1 MNSLNS
7 DEDLASKCIGLC
19 HALASQNKS
28 FSFSLT
34 VGSNFSF
41 SLDTREMV
49 SDNQTKKAKKKKS
62 SPSPSTIRRSAR
74 RREQFLKKKQA
85 QARPPARNPSPAL
98 VPGPRLLPS
107 PPPEGRRRVMS
118 LGRRDTS
125 NVSFLNL
132 DGLEG
137 DLSPQ
142 ASPPPPSPPP
152 HPPEKD
158 EKVRE
163 CEREV
168 HGDREMMNRVVRT
181 QQSSGTQPTSMAV
194 IASRICNVQPSTTFS
209 TVSTF
214 STYMDQFCKRK

>member
-41 SLDTREMV
+41 SLDTRELV

-62 SPSPSTIRRSAR
+62 SPSPSTIRRSAK

-152 HPPEKD
+152 ED

-194 IASRICNVQPSTTFS
+194 IASKICNVQPSTTLS
-209 TVSTF
+209 SVATF
-214 STYMDQFCKRK
+214 STYMDQFCKRT

>member
-41 SLDTREMV
+41 SLDTRELV

-62 SPSPSTIRRSAR
+62 SPSPSTIRRSAK

-118 LGRRDTS
+118 LGRRES
-125 NVSFLNL
+125 PNLSFLNL
-132 DGLEG
+132 DGLES
-137 DLSPQ
+137 DP
-142 ASPPPPSPPP
+142 SPPPPPPPP
-152 HPPEKD
+152 HPPEQD
-158 EKVRE
+158 EIVDVGECKREDQYRPGILFCEIYAGRQPPAKVR
-163 CEREV
+163 
-168 HGDREMMNRVVRT
+168 
-181 QQSSGTQPTSMAV
+181 SSISTLGTGKFVGIEEDGSFLYEFE
-194 IASRICNVQPSTTFS
+194 NGELYEF
-209 TVSTF
+209 
-214 STYMDQFCKRK
+214 

>member
-41 SLDTREMV
+41 SLDTRELV

-152 HPPEKD
+152 HPPDD

-168 HGDREMMNRVVRT
+168 HGDREMENRVVRT
-181 QQSSGTQPTSMAV
+181 QQSSGTQPTHQQVSMAV
-194 IASRICNVQPSTTFS
+194 MASRNCNVQPSTTFS
-209 TVSTF
+209 N
-214 STYMDQFCKRK
+214 YMDQF

>member
-41 SLDTREMV
+41 SLDTRELV

-62 SPSPSTIRRSAR
+62 SPSPSTIRRSAK

-152 HPPEKD
+152 HPPED

-181 QQSSGTQPTSMAV
+181 QQSSGWQSTSMAAM
-194 IASRICNVQPSTTFS
+194 ASRICNVQPPT
-209 TVSTF
+209 TF
-214 STYMDQFCKRK
+214 STYMDQFGKR

>member
-1 MNSLNS
+1 MNSLNG

-28 FSFSLT
+28 FSFSIT

-62 SPSPSTIRRSAR
+62 SPSTIRRSAR

-118 LGRRDTS
+118 LGRRETS

-152 HPPEKD
+152 HPPED

-194 IASRICNVQPSTTFS
+194 IASRICNVQPSTTLS
-209 TVSTF
+209 SVATF
-214 STYMDQFCKRK
+214 STYMDQFCKRT

>member
-41 SLDTREMV
+41 SLDTRELV

-62 SPSPSTIRRSAR
+62 SPSPSTIRRSAK

-152 HPPEKD
+152 HPPED

-181 QQSSGTQPTSMAV
+181 QQSSGTQPTHQQVSMAV
-194 IASRICNVQPSTTFS
+194 MASRICNVQPSTTFS
-209 TVSTF
+209 T
-214 STYMDQFCKRK
+214 YMDQFCKRT

>member
-41 SLDTREMV
+41 SLDTRELV

-74 RREQFLKKKQA
+74 RRERFLKKKQA

-118 LGRRDTS
+118 LGRRETS

-152 HPPEKD
+152 HPPEKG
-158 EKVRE
+158 EKERD

-168 HGDREMMNRVVRT
+168 QGDREMMNRVVRT

-194 IASRICNVQPSTTFS
+194 IASRICNVQPSTS
-209 TVSTF
+209 NVQSF
-214 STYMDQFCKRK
+214 STYMDRFCKRK

>member
-1 MNSLNS
+1 MNIS
-7 DEDLASKCIGLC
+7 GLGQPDQEGKEEEV
-19 HALASQNKS
+19 L
-28 FSFSLT
+28 SLT
-34 VGSNFSF
+34 LYHPQKCQAPG
-41 SLDTREMV
+41 TV
-49 SDNQTKKAKKKKS
+49 SEKEA
-62 SPSPSTIRRSAR
+62 SPSKASR
-74 RREQFLKKKQA
+74 L
-85 QARPPARNPSPAL
+85 
-98 VPGPRLLPS
+98 PRLLPS

-118 LGRRDTS
+118 LGRRETS

-152 HPPEKD
+152 HPPEKG
-158 EKVRE
+158 EKERD

-168 HGDREMMNRVVRT
+168 QGDREMMNRVVRT

-194 IASRICNVQPSTTFS
+194 IASRICNVQPSTS
-209 TVSTF
+209 NVQSF

>member
-41 SLDTREMV
+41 SLDTRELV
-49 SDNQTKKAKKKKS
+49 SDNQTKKANKKKS
-62 SPSPSTIRRSAR
+62 SPSPSTIRRSAK

-118 LGRRDTS
+118 LGRRETS

-152 HPPEKD
+152 HPPEKG
-158 EKVRE
+158 EKERD

-168 HGDREMMNRVVRT
+168 QGDREMMNRVVRT
-181 QQSSGTQPTSMAV
+181 QQSSGTQPT
-194 IASRICNVQPSTTFS
+194 QWL
-209 TVSTF
+209 
-214 STYMDQFCKRK
+214 

>member
-41 SLDTREMV
+41 SLDTRELV

-62 SPSPSTIRRSAR
+62 SPSPSTIRRSAK

-98 VPGPRLLPS
+98 VPGPRILPS
-107 PPPEGRRRVMS
+107 PPPEGRCRVMS

-152 HPPEKD
+152 HPPED

-194 IASRICNVQPSTTFS
+194 IASRICNVQPSTTQS
-209 TVSTF
+209 SVATF
-214 STYMDQFCKRK
+214 STYMDQFCKRT

>member
-1 MNSLNS
+1 MCHLFLN
-7 DEDLASKCIGLC
+7 E
-19 HALASQNKS
+19 NKRAYIQ
-28 FSFSLT
+28 
-34 VGSNFSF
+34 
-41 SLDTREMV
+41 RETNTD
-49 SDNQTKKAKKKKS
+49 SIIK
-62 SPSPSTIRRSAR
+62 SAR

-132 DGLEG
+132 DGLED

-152 HPPEKD
+152 HPPED

-168 HGDREMMNRVVRT
+168 HGEREMMNRVVRT
-181 QQSSGTQPTSMAV
+181 QQSSGWQSTSMAV
-194 IASRICNVQPSTTFS
+194 MASRICNVQPSTTFS
-209 TVSTF
+209 T
-214 STYMDQFCKRK
+214 YMDQFCKRT

>member
-41 SLDTREMV
+41 SLDTRELV
-49 SDNQTKKAKKKKS
+49 SDTQTKKAKKKKP
-62 SPSPSTIRRSAR
+62 SPSPSTICRSAR

-152 HPPEKD
+152 HPPDD

-181 QQSSGTQPTSMAV
+181 QQSSGWQSTSMAAM
-194 IASRICNVQPSTTFS
+194 ASRSCNVQPSTTFS
-209 TVSTF
+209 TN
-214 STYMDQFCKRK
+214 MDQFCKRT